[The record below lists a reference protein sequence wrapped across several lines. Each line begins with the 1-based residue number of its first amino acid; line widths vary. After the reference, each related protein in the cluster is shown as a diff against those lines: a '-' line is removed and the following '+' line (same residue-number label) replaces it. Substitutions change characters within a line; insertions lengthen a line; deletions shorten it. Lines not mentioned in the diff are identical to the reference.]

1 MKKIIISFLS
11 LFLLVGCNSTDQQES
26 KKELKE
32 NEVNTEEEAQ
42 RQLEEKITEF
52 MIDSYEKADPNEFR
66 HVDTLLS
73 EKLTERMNLI
83 NNEEI
88 ENIASN
94 TIKKFE
100 LYTTES
106 NENRY
111 LYYVILEVDEVTT
124 DHYGEIITV
133 NENGEKKIDTLKEIQ
148 VSER

>member
-32 NEVNTEEEAQ
+32 NEVNTEEAQ
-42 RQLEEKITEF
+42 QQLEEKITEF

-83 NNEEI
+83 NSEEI
-88 ENIASN
+88 ENIVSN
-94 TIKKFE
+94 TVKKFE

-106 NENRY
+106 NENKY

-124 DHYGEIITV
+124 NHYGEIITV